1 MLCLAFT
8 IAGVRIAAA
17 QQTQPVVTLVTDF
30 ENDAVASSITEVRNV
45 LATDCAARR
54 ASIPARGRSAL
65 AIEIGATVPG
75 ASVACDLLLRVPMRF
90 AQADRVASYCWIRGG
105 EIRLGFRI
113 RDAQNH
119 IFETPLQTV
128 RTPNRWVHVAAE
140 LKASTLRAL
149 DADAELTWPIRIL
162 GYRVETDE
170 IGRQTV
176 LLDDLQ
182 LEHRVEASDTIS
194 GTFSFDNP
202 TKIYEP
208 GATVGAKVSIEN
220 KSHRKRL
227 TISIELAW
235 VREDGTKIKTQH
247 RTAIN
252 LLPSGNDYRSRQPID
267 FSLRINEPGLY
278 RLVARVRSRGW
289 RAARVF
295 ETTIA
300 VMRSNRNLSRGRS
313 AFIGLR
319 TNLFREPITDQMLE
333 IELARDIGVHLL
345 AVDVPWG
352 MIEPKPEQMSYREL
366 DRVVN
371 AVTSRD
377 MAILIALTQPPPWL
391 DEENQ
396 DFGAR
401 QAALIES
408 LATRYGGRAR
418 RFQLPAD
425 ARNTVEAMRRA
436 RHKAASV
443 HPDVTVIAPSMA
455 LPLSPGSSLASA
467 ARDDDMPQAM
477 FETQGDP
484 IAAGGVLR
492 EFSNSAAVSWRSSDW
507 WRHTAGPE
515 PGDGTVSDAEAI
527 VRHYAEAVS
536 RGVAGLIWFDLRDD
550 GNDPESPELM
560 RGLVSRDFSPK
571 HALLGFAA
579 AARVFTGMRYAGQ
592 VSGAPPEYDSAYFI
606 GSERHLAMMLP
617 KPNRR
622 MPAVLAPFQTA
633 PGSLEM
639 FDFHGGNIDLLTSRA
654 PPLVLTSRRPFF
666 VALNLQNA
674 EPEPQLGF
682 GRSWLNVPSQVFFE
696 DQADLA
702 IEIIAPTR
710 LAGSFLQIEPPPN
723 APFTSNVKAKLLRA
737 RAGDKI
743 RHDIVLSS
751 RGDAQFQ
758 RSRCDVKLTIEG
770 DEISV
775 PVEVV
780 RQAVV
785 SRIAPDADPAAP
797 DLRIATL
804 SGPARGATA
813 FVELYASYNS
823 RELTL
828 TLDVTDDR
836 HLPFDPEQAESDGGD
851 ELLVGLALEG
861 ADAHAEFRLAAAGAD
876 ALATPLFG
884 TSTQQLR
891 DWRFSA
897 SDLNAAGRRR
907 FVVTVTAKSL
917 GLRSLGVGR
926 RFLACVRY
934 LDDDGAGQRNSH
946 NWGEGLDGSRSTD
959 RFLWL
964 RLGSRRR

>member
-8 IAGVRIAAA
+8 IVAAPSAAA
-17 QQTQPVVTLVTDF
+17 QQTQPVVTLVADF

-45 LATDCAARR
+45 LAADCAARR
-54 ASIPARGRSAL
+54 ASIPARGRNAL

-113 RDAQNH
+113 LDAQNH

-140 LKASTLRAL
+140 LKPSTLRAL

-162 GYRVETDE
+162 GYRVETDK

-182 LEHRVEASDTIS
+182 LEHRVEASRTIT
-194 GTFSFDNP
+194 GEFSFDNP

-220 KSHRKRL
+220 KSRRKRL
-227 TISIELAW
+227 TISIQLAW
-235 VREDGTKIKTQH
+235 LREDGTKIKTQH
-247 RTAIN
+247 RTAID

-278 RLVARVRSRGW
+278 RLVARVRSPAW
-289 RAARVF
+289 RAPRVF

-300 VMRSNRNLSRGRS
+300 VMPSNRNLPRGRS

-333 IELARDIGVHLL
+333 IELARAIGVHLL
-345 AVDVPWG
+345 AVDVPWR
-352 MIEPKPEQMSYREL
+352 MIQPKPEPMNYGEL

-377 MAILIALTQPPPWL
+377 MAILIALTQPPLWL
-391 DEENQ
+391 DQQDQ
-396 DFGAR
+396 DFAAR
-401 QAALIES
+401 QATLIES
-408 LATRYGGRAR
+408 LAARYGGRAR

-425 ARNTVEAMRRA
+425 PRNTVEVMRLA
-436 RHKAASV
+436 RQKAASV
-443 HPDVTVIAPSMA
+443 HPDVTVIAPSLA
-455 LPLSPGSSLASA
+455 LPLAPGSSHPA
-467 ARDDDMPQAM
+467 APKEDGLPQAM

-492 EFSNSAAVSWRSSDW
+492 DFSNSAALSWTSSHW
-507 WRHTAGPE
+507 WRHTAAPE
-515 PGDGTVSDAEAI
+515 PGAGSVSDAEAI

-550 GNDPESPELM
+550 GNDPELPELM

-592 VSGAPPEYDSAYFI
+592 VVGAPPEYDSAYFI

-639 FDFHGGNIDLLTSRA
+639 FDFQGGKFDLLISRA
-654 PPLVLTSRRPFF
+654 PPLVVALRRPFF
-666 VALNLQNA
+666 VALNLLNA

-682 GRSWLNVPSQVFFE
+682 GKSWLSVPSQVFFE
-696 DQADLA
+696 DQGDLA
-702 IEIIAPTR
+702 IEIIAPLR
-710 LAGSFLQIEPPPN
+710 LAGSFLQIEPPSD
-723 APFTSNVKAKLLRA
+723 APFASNVKAKSLRA

-751 RGDAQFQ
+751 TTNAQFQ
-758 RSRCDVKLTIEG
+758 RSRFNVKLAIEG

-785 SRIAPDADPAAP
+785 RRVSPNADPATP

-804 SGPARGATA
+804 TGPARGATA
-813 FVELYASYNS
+813 TVHLYASYNS

-828 TLDVTDDR
+828 TIDVIDDR
-836 HLPFDPEQAESDGGD
+836 HVPFDPAQADAQRGD

-861 ADAHAEFRLAAAGAD
+861 ADHHVEFRLTAASEDG
-876 ALATPLFG
+876 LVTPLVG
-884 TSTQQLR
+884 TSPRQLR
-891 DWRFSA
+891 GWRFST
-897 SDLNAAGRRR
+897 SDLDTGGRRR
-907 FVVTVTAKSL
+907 FVITVTAKSL
-917 GLRSLGVGR
+917 GLRRFEVDR
-926 RFLACVRY
+926 RFLACIRY
-934 LDDDGAGQRNSH
+934 LDDDGAGRRDAH
-946 NWGEGLDGSRSTD
+946 NWGEGLDTSRSSD
-959 RFLWL
+959 GFLWL